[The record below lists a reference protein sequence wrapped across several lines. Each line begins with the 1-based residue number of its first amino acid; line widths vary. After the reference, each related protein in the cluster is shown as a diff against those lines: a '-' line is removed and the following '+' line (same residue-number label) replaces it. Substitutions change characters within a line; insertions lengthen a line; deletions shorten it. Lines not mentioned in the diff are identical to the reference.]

1 MLFLLND
8 VILNLGAGV
17 KPPPLDRRAMDALSF
32 NHVVALAQEMFAA
45 DPLVHRRDPERA
57 ARLALLIHTKQP
69 QVNAALFVAPAV
81 GCSPQAVG
89 ARYAG
94 LTIEAMANL
103 YSEHKA
109 GRLTPAVADS
119 HVWRRMAA

>member
-17 KPPPLDRRAMDALSF
+17 KPPPLDARAMDALSF
-32 NHVVALAQEMFAA
+32 NYVAGLAQEMFAD
-45 DPLVHRRDPERA
+45 DPLVHRNDPARA
-57 ARLALLIHTKQP
+57 ARLALLITHKQP
-69 QVNAALFVAPAV
+69 QVNGALFVAPSR
-81 GCSPQAVG
+81 GCSPEAVA
-89 ARYAG
+89 ARYAT
-94 LTIEAMANL
+94 LTIEAMAAL
-103 YSEHKA
+103 YGEHRA